1 MSALDVKTSEEKFEA
16 ITGLQL
22 KRSFY
27 EGDGT
32 LYSLK
37 KYPRRIVKIVPR
49 SSEDVQRMMI
59 LFTHLKALK
68 NPAVV
73 KIHQFG
79 KFEVAGQQYYYYVM
93 DKLKHMRNRWQ
104 VAEAIDNYLHYNA
117 RLTKAEPARVREFV
131 QRARKIE
138 KFYRYGD
145 VHGGNIMS
153 TKSGILKFVDLESF
167 YI

>member
-1 MSALDVKTSEEKFEA
+1 MAPLRVETSEEKFES

-22 KRSFY
+22 KKSIY

-37 KYPRRIVKIVPR
+37 KYPNKIVKIVPR
-49 SSEDVQRMMI
+49 DSEDVQKMMT

-79 KFEVAGQQYYYYVM
+79 KFEVDGQQYYYYVM
-93 DKLKHMRNRWQ
+93 DKLKHMKDRWR
-104 VAEAIDNYLHYNA
+104 VAEAIDNYLHFSA
-117 RLTKAEPARVREFV
+117 RLTKAEPVRVREFV
-131 QRARKIE
+131 QRARKVE

-145 VHGGNIMS
+145 VHGGNIMR
-153 TKSGILKFVDLESF
+153 TKSGVLKFVDLESF